1 MRHTRANLFLLGLA
15 FASASSLPAQ
25 SETDDL
31 VRRAVQ
37 LQQAGDFAGAAEAYR
52 AVLKDRPDDL
62 ATHVNLGVAL
72 VHLDQFDAAIA
83 EYENAEKLL
92 PGDVRIE
99 LNLALAY
106 EKSGRIREAVRRF
119 ELLHKAVPGD
129 KQVTALLADGHL
141 QLGEDDST
149 IELLQPLEAQNPE
162 DLGVAY
168 MLGMALL
175 HRQRI
180 DEGQA
185 LLDKILRNGD
195 TAEARFLMGTRM
207 FEAGDYPAAVKELAS
222 AIELNPKL
230 AGLRSLYGRA
240 LLNTGDPDGAIEA
253 FQGEL
258 AGNRDDFA
266 ANLGMGQILAN
277 RKQNDEATRHL
288 RLALQVRPES
298 AEVKASLA
306 ACLSASAEFN
316 EALPYAKAAVEAMP
330 GSPDAHRTL
339 AAIEEKLNHRAEAAV
354 QRKTADALEQ
364 DQEARSE
371 GPKVNE
377 SAPDFSLSEAGSNK
391 TLRLSEFRG
400 KSPVVLVFGS
410 YTCPNF
416 RGSADA
422 LAAMYKRYGT
432 RMRFL
437 LVYIREAHADG
448 SNWQSTRN
456 VREAISL
463 PTATTLAEK
472 QSNAMVCSRKLHL
485 PFPALVDG
493 MEGATEAAYHAW
505 PSRAFVVDVDG
516 KIVYTSHLTE
526 LDFHPDQMEAALRR
540 LSRSEREARR

>member
-1 MRHTRANLFLLGLA
+1 V
-15 FASASSLPAQ
+15 S
-25 SETDDL
+25 
-31 VRRAVQ
+31 
-37 LQQAGDFAGAAEAYR
+37 
-52 AVLKDRPDDL
+52 
-62 ATHVNLGVAL
+62 L

-83 EYENAEKLL
+83 EYETAEKLL
-92 PGDVRIE
+92 PGDSRIE

-106 EKSGRIREAVRRF
+106 QKSGRIREAVRRLD
-119 ELLHKAVPGD
+119 LLHKAVPED

-141 QLGEDDST
+141 QLGEDDRT
-149 IELLQPLEAQNPE
+149 IEILQPLETRNPE

-175 HRQRI
+175 HRQRL

-207 FEAGDYPAAVKELAS
+207 FEAGDYPAAVKEIAS

-240 LLNTGDPDGAIEA
+240 LLNTGDPDGAMQA
-253 FQGEL
+253 FRGEL
-258 AGNRDDFA
+258 TGNGDDYA
-266 ANLGMGQILAN
+266 ANLGMGQILAE
-277 RKQNDEATRHL
+277 RKQSKEAIEHL

-298 AEVKASLA
+298 AEVKLSLA
-306 ACLSASAEFN
+306 ACLRDSGQFN
-316 EALPYAKAAVEAMP
+316 EALPYAQAAVAAMP
-330 GSPDAHRTL
+330 GSVDAHRTL
-339 AAIEEKLNHRAEAAV
+339 AAIAEKLNNRGEAAAH
-354 QRKTADALEQ
+354 RKTAEALEQ
-364 DQEARSE
+364 DREARSE

-377 SAPDFSLSEAGSNK
+377 IAPDFSLPEAGSSK
-391 TLRLSEFRG
+391 TLSLSEFRR

-422 LAAMYKRYGT
+422 LTTMHKRYGA
-432 RMRFL
+432 RVAFL

-463 PTATTLAEK
+463 SPATTLAEK
-472 QSNAMVCSRKLHL
+472 QSNAVVCSRKLHL

-493 MEGATEAAYHAW
+493 MEGATESAYHAW
-505 PSRAFVVDVDG
+505 PSRVFVIDANGRV
-516 KIVYTSHLTE
+516 VYSSHLTE
-526 LDFHPDQMEAALRR
+526 LDFHPDEMEAALRR
-540 LSRSEREARR
+540 FARSDREARR